1 MALRGHRTIRI
12 SIASHL
18 SISPPAMQ
26 TLFDPAAR
34 AQILARIDRLSAD
47 RAPLWGK
54 MDAGRMIVHLAAQL
68 HAGLG
73 ELACAPKKTPL
84 NNWLMRR
91 LIIYV
96 IPWPKGSPT
105 APEFLAQPSAT
116 WDEDVSALRSA
127 IARFGARRPED
138 AWPPHPA
145 FGPLTGRMWGV
156 LAWRHLDH
164 HLRQFGV

>member
-1 MALRGHRTIRI
+1 
-12 SIASHL
+12 
-18 SISPPAMQ
+18 MQ

-34 AQILARIDRLSAD
+34 DRILARVDRLAAD
-47 RAPLWGK
+47 RGPLWGR
-54 MDAGRMIVHLAAQL
+54 MDAGKMIVHLAAQL
-68 HAGLG
+68 HAALG
-73 ELACAPKKTPL
+73 ELKCEPKKTPL

-91 LIIYV
+91 MIIYWL
-96 IPWPKGSPT
+96 PWPKGSPT

-116 WDEDVSALRSA
+116 WDDDMAALRSA
-127 IARFGARRPED
+127 IHRFAARGEPGE
-138 AWPPHPA
+138 WPPHPA

>member
-1 MALRGHRTIRI
+1 MH
-12 SIASHL
+12 
-18 SISPPAMQ
+18 
-26 TLFDPAAR
+26 TLFDDDAR
-34 AQILARIDRLSAD
+34 AGIRARIDRLTPD
-47 RAPLWGK
+47 RRPLWGK
-54 MDAGRMIVHLAAQL
+54 MDAGTMIVHLTAQL
-68 HAGLG
+68 RAGLG

-96 IPWPKGSPT
+96 LPWPKGTPT
-105 APEFLAQPSAT
+105 APEFLAQPSTT
-116 WDEDVSALRSA
+116 WDEDLAALRA
-127 IARFGARRPED
+127 AMDRFAARGPGA